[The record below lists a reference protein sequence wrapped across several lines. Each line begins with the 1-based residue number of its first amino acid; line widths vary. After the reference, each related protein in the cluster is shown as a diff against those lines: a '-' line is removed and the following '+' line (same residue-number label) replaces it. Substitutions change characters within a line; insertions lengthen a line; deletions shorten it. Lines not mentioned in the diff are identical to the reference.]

1 MDRNSIIGYVLIGLV
16 LVGYFYFIQPNPQQ
30 IEVQKH
36 YQDSIAAAQYEKEQ
50 AMARE
55 LQQREKELLE
65 QGKDSASLLFNAL
78 NGKEEFIELGNDKIQ
93 EPL

>member
-1 MDRNSIIGYVLIGLV
+1 MLFLLTLRTISKNKQKKSFIMDRNSIIGYVLIGLV

-30 IEVQKH
+30 IEAQKH
-36 YQDSIAAAQYEKEQ
+36 YQDSFAAAQYEKEQ

-65 QGKDSASLLFNAL
+65 QGKDCAWL
-78 NGKEEFIELGNDKIQ
+78 
-93 EPL
+93 